1 MKRLIALFIALVLSH
16 TSFNVFGQ
24 QKLEFKFAV
33 IFKDKDT
40 VLNNFQQP
48 ERYLSE
54 KAISRRKAKN
64 VVVDWYDIPVNSQYI
79 NALIKAGFKVRNTSK
94 WFNCAIVFTP
104 NKQAA
109 DSLKKLPGVKDVID
123 VGFGVNKVTSTNANP
138 VELDEKVALLE
149 QKFIKIKDKYKQDTN
164 VYGAGYNQV
173 EMIGVNKL
181 HQMGLS
187 GAGTTIA
194 LIDAGYRNA
203 HKHIV
208 FKQALKQVVS
218 TYDFVDLELNVF
230 DNDDHGTAVWSCIAS
245 NDSFNFIGTA
255 PASNFILLRSEDAIT
270 EFPVEEF
277 YWAMAAEYA
286 DSAGA
291 DIISTSLGYNEFDHE
306 RYNYEHKNLNGKTAW
321 ITQAANIATNKGLF
335 VLVSAGNEGD
345 NSWKK
350 IAFPADAIDVVTVG
364 AVDKKQRLAGFSSV
378 GLTTD
383 GRTKPDLMA
392 MGENS
397 TIASDLGTIY
407 EGDGTSYSCP
417 VLAGGVA
424 CLWPYFNTY
433 STKQII
439 QWLHL
444 SGSNY
449 YKPDKYFGYG
459 VPDLFLAYQFTQS
472 YTTDTLL
479 NVVRLDD
486 KNHHLTLFIKQK
498 EKLKVTL
505 KNELGKTILSQS
517 ESIKVVGFTRFK
529 LHGSKKLKKGVYTL
543 QIITNTK
550 NINYKLVVQ

>member
-1 MKRLIALFIALVLSH
+1 MRLIVVFFTLVLLH
-16 TSFNVFGQ
+16 TTFIVDAQ
-24 QKLEFKFAV
+24 QKIEYKFAV
-33 IFKDKDT
+33 IFTDKDT
-40 VLNNFQQP
+40 ALNSFQQP
-48 ERYLSE
+48 EKYLSA
-54 KAISRRKAKN
+54 KAISRRQIKSIAI
-64 VVVDWYDIPVNSQYI
+64 DWYDLPVNHQHI
-79 NALIKAGFKVRNTSK
+79 NTLINAGFKVHNTSK

-109 DSLKKLPGVKDVID
+109 DSIKKLPGVKDVID
-123 VGFGVNKVTSTNANP
+123 VGFGAKKVISTNTNP
-138 VELDEKVALLE
+138 VELDERVALLE
-149 QKFIKIKDKYKQDTN
+149 QKFTKVKDKHKQDTN
-164 VYGAGYNQV
+164 VYGAGYTQA

-181 HQMGLS
+181 HQLGLS
-187 GAGTTIA
+187 GSGTTIA

-208 FKQALKQVVS
+208 FKQALKQVQS
-218 TYDFVDLELNVF
+218 TYDFVDMELNVF
-230 DNDDHGTAVWSCIAS
+230 DNDDHGTAVWSCIAA

-255 PASNFILLRSEDAIT
+255 PAANYILLRSEDATT

-286 DSAGA
+286 DSSGA
-291 DIISTSLGYNEFDHE
+291 DIISSSLGYNEFDHE
-306 RYNYEHKNLNGKTAW
+306 RYNYELKHLNGKTAR
-321 ITQAANIATNKGLF
+321 ITQAANIAAKKGLF
-335 VLVSAGNEGD
+335 LLVSAGNEGD
-345 NSWKK
+345 NSWKQ
-350 IAFPADAIDVVTVG
+350 IAFPADAVDVITVG

-378 GLTTD
+378 GLTAD
-383 GRTKPDLMA
+383 GRIKPDLMA
-392 MGENS
+392 MGENA

-433 STKQII
+433 STQQII

-444 SGSNY
+444 SASNY
-449 YKPDKYFGYG
+449 YKPNKYFGYG
-459 VPDLFLAYQFTQS
+459 VPNLFLAYQFTQT

-479 NVVRLDD
+479 NLVRLDD
-486 KNHHLTLFIKQK
+486 KNHHLTMFIKQK

-517 ESIKVVGFTRFK
+517 ESIKETGFTRFK

>member
-1 MKRLIALFIALVLSH
+1 MRLFVGFVTVILLHTTFIVNA
-16 TSFNVFGQ
+16 Q
-24 QKLEFKFAV
+24 QKIEYKFAV

-40 VLNNFQQP
+40 AQYNPQQP
-48 ERYLSE
+48 EKYLSA
-54 KAISRRKAKN
+54 KAISRRQAKN
-64 VVVDWYDIPVNSQYI
+64 IVVDWYDLPVNRQHI
-79 NALIKAGFKVRNTSK
+79 NTLVNAGFKVHNTSK

-109 DSLKKLPGVKDVID
+109 DSIKKLAGVKDVID
-123 VGFGVNKVTSTNANP
+123 VGFGVKNAKSTHANP
-138 VELDEKVALLE
+138 VELDEMVALLE
-149 QKFIKIKDKYKQDTN
+149 QKFTKVKDKYKQDTN
-164 VYGAGYNQV
+164 VYGAGYAQA

-181 HQMGLS
+181 HQLGLN
-187 GAGTTIA
+187 GKGTTIA

-208 FKQALKQVVS
+208 LKSALKQVLS
-218 TYDFVDLELNVF
+218 TYDFVDMELNVF
-230 DNDDHGTAVWSCIAS
+230 DNDDHGTAVWSCMAA

-255 PASNFILLRSEDAIT
+255 PTASYILLRSEDATT

-277 YWAMAAEYA
+277 YWAIAAEYA

-291 DIISTSLGYNEFDHE
+291 DIISTSLGYNEFDIE
-306 RYNYEHKNLNGKTAW
+306 RYNYGHKNLNGKTAW
-321 ITQAANIATNKGLF
+321 ITQAANIAVNKGLF

-345 NSWKK
+345 NSWKQ
-350 IAFPADAIDVVTVG
+350 IAFPADAVDVMTVG

-383 GRTKPDLMA
+383 GRIKPDLVA
-392 MGENS
+392 MGENA

-424 CLWPYFNTY
+424 CLWPYFNAY
-433 STKQII
+433 SIKQII

-449 YKPDKYFGYG
+449 YKPNKYFGYG
-459 VPDLFLAYQFTQS
+459 VPNLFMSYQFTQT

-479 NVVRLDD
+479 NLVRLDD

-517 ESIKVVGFTRFK
+517 ESIKDAGFTRFK

-543 QIITNTK
+543 QIITNSK